1 MPQSLPN
8 LNKMSK
14 KLMILTL
21 VIVGCTNQDKELA
34 SNNKFL
40 DSEIKNQT
48 LSIEK
53 TAARLG
59 YTKLTL
65 TYVAKS
71 DSVNKYFDAIYA
83 TDVSAAQANKLKI
96 QQLVEQHT
104 IYKHLISNL
113 YLVDQL
119 EPHLIQHADT
129 TVIFIK
135 CGMEGVLPLVRIT
148 AGNLNETIN
157 FLNPMVGKIPT
168 KYLTDED
175 TQVLLHSPHGSKN
188 RNWDLK
194 KISLSLN

>member
-1 MPQSLPN
+1 MRQSLPN

-14 KLMILTL
+14 KLMMLTL
-21 VIVGCTNQDKELA
+21 VIVGCTNQDRELV
-34 SNNKFL
+34 SNNQFL
-40 DSEIKNQT
+40 DSEIKIQT

-65 TYVAKS
+65 TYVTKS
-71 DSVNKYFDAIYA
+71 DSVNKYFDAMYA
-83 TDVSAAQANKLKI
+83 TDISAAQANKLKI

-104 IYKHLISNL
+104 IYKQLISNL

-119 EPHLIQHADT
+119 EPHLVHHADT

-135 CGMEGVLPLVRIT
+135 CGLEGVLPLVQIT
-148 AGNLNETIN
+148 AGNLNQSIN

-175 TQVLLHSPHGSKN
+175 TQVLLHSPHSSKN
-188 RNWDLK
+188 RSWDLK
-194 KISLSLN
+194 SVSQQNK